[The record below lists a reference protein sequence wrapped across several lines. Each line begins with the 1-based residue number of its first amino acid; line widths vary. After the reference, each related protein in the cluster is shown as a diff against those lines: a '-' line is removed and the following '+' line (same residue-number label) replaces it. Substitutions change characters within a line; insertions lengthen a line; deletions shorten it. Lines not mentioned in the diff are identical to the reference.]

1 MIFQRFMKIIKY
13 LAQFVIICIFYI
25 IFRIIGVKLSSSLS
39 GKLFEIIG
47 PIFRSKEIINNN
59 IKKAF
64 PDYSS
69 KEFNRIK
76 SSMWNNYGRVF
87 AEFMF
92 MHEFRS
98 GKLSQNIEIV
108 GQNILE
114 NIKSN
119 NKQVIFISGHFSN
132 FELMAMHLE
141 KSGINLCAIYRPL
154 NNIFLN
160 KFMERIRKKYICKNQ
175 IKKGIGG
182 LKKLI
187 FFKNKNLSTA
197 LMIYQRVSEG
207 FLSNFFNE
215 KALTTT
221 IPAQLLKKFNIPI
234 VPIYIERVDGL
245 KFKIY
250 INEPVFFSKETS
262 IKIITDELNNILE
275 KMIKKKPDQWIWSH
289 NRWK

>member
-1 MIFQRFMKIIKY
+1 MKY
-13 LAQFVIICIFYI
+13 LNYLIQFILTILFFI
-25 IFRIIGVKLSSSLS
+25 IFKILGPNLSSRLS
-39 GKLFEIIG
+39 GKIFEKIG
-47 PIFRSKEIINNN
+47 PFFRSKKIIYSN
-59 IKKAF
+59 IKRAY
-64 PDYSS
+64 PNI
-69 KEFNRIK
+69 EIK
-76 SSMWNNYGRVF
+76 QITNIANLMWNNYGRVF

-119 NKQVIFISGHFSN
+119 NEQVVFISGHFSN

-187 FFKNKNLSTA
+187 SFKNKNLSTA
-197 LMIYQRVSEG
+197 LMIDQRVSEG
-207 FLSNFFNE
+207 ILSNFFNE

-221 IPAQLLKKFNIPI
+221 IPAQLVKKFNIPI
-234 VPIYIERVDGL
+234 VPLYIERVDGL

-262 IKIITDELNNILE
+262 IKSITDELNKILE
-275 KMIKKKPDQWIWSH
+275 KMVIKKPDQWIWSH